1 MVVASS
7 VLWGGGVIAFAG
19 APNVALGVVCVLVV
33 GAAQMATMN
42 TFWSRYLLELPDWL
56 RGRGTSLSM
65 LVVWFGM
72 SLGSSVWSS
81 VAAASSVATALTVVA
96 VCHVGMALVGRT
108 MLEMVDATN

>member
-1 MVVASS
+1 
-7 VLWGGGVIAFAG
+7 
-19 APNVALGVVCVLVV
+19 
-33 GAAQMATMN
+33 
-42 TFWSRYLLELPDWL
+42 
-56 RGRGTSLSM
+56 M

-108 MLEMVDATN
+108 MLELVDAAN